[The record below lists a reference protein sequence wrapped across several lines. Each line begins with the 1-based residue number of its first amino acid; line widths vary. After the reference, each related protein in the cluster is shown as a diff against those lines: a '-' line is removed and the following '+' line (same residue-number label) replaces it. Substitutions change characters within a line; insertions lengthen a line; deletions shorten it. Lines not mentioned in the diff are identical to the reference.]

1 MINPN
6 LFHTFATK
14 IKNQQ
19 IMKRII
25 ITLIVALIT
34 LNVSARKK
42 NNDIIVKQSKGSI
55 TFIVDKGLS
64 KPTYHL
70 KDSGYQHRL
79 WPDERV
85 VHSSFDSTKVINM
98 GSASMI
104 NTLITAYCEHR
115 PLELSPDDIWL
126 CISQGLARHV
136 TQNAEA
142 LRDKFVYHK
151 DKMFLGVT
159 DETPLFLS
167 NEDVEKGR
175 VNPKVDWVGM
185 FDQFVAML
193 KKNTKGDIVDIM
205 CADFSTTTV
214 ESRIASQI
222 TLMNSMKEYFLYGRV
237 SVCGIPQIT
246 LKGTPKDWRDI
257 LERARKL
264 EQYDLK
270 WWTDKLCPVLE
281 EFVAASE
288 GHPNRRFWQDIV
300 QKHTYPYF
308 GRTGCGGGYTLSTYR
323 KFDGW
328 FLTLFPYTDKGRMPS
343 KKIML
348 GELERQLS
356 DLMIVD
362 FLCVDGCRRIPML
375 LRAGFVGAVE
385 DRKTYGLKPF
395 IGWNV
400 MKKCF
405 YKTDEDKELKKWDE
419 ELSKL
424 K

>member
-1 MINPN
+1 
-6 LFHTFATK
+6 
-14 IKNQQ
+14 
-19 IMKRII
+19 MKRVII
-25 ITLIVALIT
+25 ILIVALIT

-42 NNDIIVKQSKGSI
+42 NPEDIIIRHSKGSI

-70 KDSGYQHRL
+70 RDSGEYHKL
-79 WPDERV
+79 WQDRRV
-85 VHSSFDSTKVINM
+85 IYSSFDSTKVINM

-104 NTLITAYCEHR
+104 NTIITAYCEHR

-151 DKMFLGVT
+151 DKMFLVVT
-159 DETPLFLS
+159 DDTPLFFS
-167 NEDVEKGR
+167 REDMEKGR
-175 VNPKVDWVGM
+175 VNPKVDWIGM
-185 FDQFVAML
+185 FDKFVAML

-237 SVCGIPQIT
+237 CSCGIPQIT
-246 LKGTPKDWRDI
+246 LKGTPEDWRKI

-288 GHPNRRFWQDIV
+288 GHPNQKFWKKIV
-300 QKHTYPYF
+300 KQHTYQAID
-308 GRTGCGGGYTLSTYR
+308 GGCGGGYTLSEHVKY
-323 KFDGW
+323 DGW

-343 KKIML
+343 KVSL
-348 GELERQLS
+348 RDVELN
-356 DLMIVD
+356 DFMTVD
-362 FLCVDGCRRIPML
+362 FLCVDGCRRIKL
-375 LRAGFVGAVE
+375 QLRAGFVGAIE
-385 DRKTYGLKPF
+385 DKKTYGLKPF

-400 MKKCF
+400 RKK
-405 YKTDEDKELKKWDE
+405 YRSNKEEEEIEKMSE
-419 ELSKL
+419 ELGVEL
-424 K
+424 HDLY